1 MSSSPRFIG
10 RSRAFTIVELLV
22 VISIIALLVGIL
34 LPAISKARD
43 SAKVTESLANLRN
56 MASAHQSYAA
66 EWNDRQFTLN
76 RDDIGAYPSE
86 QAYEDA
92 VGDLPPLI
100 LGYGYN
106 PTTGDWTYVYMASGP
121 GGPPVFV
128 WPIRP
133 DASPFGWFRMPNV
146 RNFNQY
152 VNSRFYDRTFY
163 APKDK
168 VVIETIGEF
177 FDLPGEFAFDS
188 TPIKSFWSSYCLSP
202 AALFAP
208 KVFNYKDCDLHA
220 QGQDSMGAG
229 AFRTPAMSQARF
241 PSLKTHMIE
250 HHWLQNNR
258 GLRCN
263 PLVEDSDFDGGC
275 EPYYFNATMD
285 SAPCSMFF
293 DGSVRI
299 MSCREVG
306 AADQGLRVQG
316 QTTFDEPT
324 NAGLYFRPGDVGFAE
339 AAQMTTEGYFLG
351 ITYDGADAASSSST
365 GGYAIGH
372 HILTK
377 DGILGRDTT
386 GGN

>member
-1 MSSSPRFIG
+1 MRRKDCIMATRFRLRRPCG
-10 RSRAFTIVELLV
+10 FTIVELLV

-76 RDDIGAYPSE
+76 RDDIGAYGGVA
-86 QAYEDA
+86 AYEAA
-92 VGDLPPLI
+92 VGELPPLI
-100 LGYGYN
+100 LGYAYN
-106 PTTGDWTYVYMASGP
+106 PTTGGWGYVFS
-121 GGPPVFV
+121 VLDFL
-128 WPIRP
+128 WPIHP
-133 DASPFGWFRMPNV
+133 DNDPFGWFRLPNV

-152 VNSRFYDRTFY
+152 VNSRFYDKTFY

-168 VVIETIGEF
+168 IVIETIGEF
-177 FDLPGEFAFDS
+177 FDLPGEFAYDPS
-188 TPIKSFWSSYCLSP
+188 ADILAYYSSYCLSP

-208 KVFNYKDCDLHA
+208 KVFDYKDCDLHA
-220 QGQDSMGAG
+220 QGQDTMGAG
-229 AFRTPAMSQARF
+229 AFRTPSMSQARF
-241 PSLKTHMIE
+241 PSLKTHMLE

-263 PLVEDSDFDGGC
+263 PLQDGGYDNDC
-275 EPYYFNATMD
+275 EPYYFNASMD
-285 SAPCSMFF
+285 SAPCTMYF

-306 AADQGLRVQG
+306 TADQGLRVQG

-324 NAGLYFRPGDVGFAE
+324 NAGLYFRPGDAGFTE
-339 AAQMTTEGYFLG
+339 AAGMSSNGYYLD
-351 ITYDGADAASSSST
+351 ITYDDPDAASSAGV